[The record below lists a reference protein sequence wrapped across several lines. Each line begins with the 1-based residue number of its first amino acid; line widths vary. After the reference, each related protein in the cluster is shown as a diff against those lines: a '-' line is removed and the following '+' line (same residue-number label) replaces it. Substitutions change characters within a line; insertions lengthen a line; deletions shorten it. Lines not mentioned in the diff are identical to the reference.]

1 MKKSLSRNEHK
12 NKNKQADR
20 VSYSVTSPNRAP
32 TSVGLLL
39 IDKNNHESH
48 LSSHVSDI
56 QTAKQ
61 TDIYNYSVAL
71 PLHLYYC

>member
-39 IDKNNHESH
+39 IDKNNLSKHCTRLSQVHEFTFVLTRIRH
-48 LSSHVSDI
+48 SDS
-56 QTAKQ
+56 K
-61 TDIYNYSVAL
+61 TDGYL
-71 PLHLYYC
+71 